1 VPKEGAVTGPTAILL
16 LSCPDR
22 PGLTAAVSDFVFR
35 HGGNIVRAEQHVD
48 AADDVFFQRI
58 EFELDHF
65 ELTREELPVAF
76 APLAETFAMRW
87 QIRFSDERAR
97 IAILVS
103 KQAHCLEDLMARW
116 HTGDLGHVDI
126 PLVIS
131 NHPEHAARV
140 EFMGPRY
147 EHVPVDE
154 GNKAKQEARVLEL
167 LDEHGIDL
175 VVLARYMQVLS
186 PEFVGRYRGR
196 IINIHHS
203 FLPAFIGARPY
214 HQAHDRGV
222 KVIGATAHY
231 ATEDLDEGP
240 IIEQDVM
247 RVSHRD
253 SVDDLVRK
261 GRDLERIV
269 LARGVQAH
277 LEHRV
282 LQLGRK
288 TVVFE

>member
-1 VPKEGAVTGPTAILL
+1 MTGRGPTAILL

-22 PGLTAAVSDFVFR
+22 PGLTAAVTDFVFR

-48 AADDVFFQRI
+48 EADNVFFQRI
-58 EFELDHF
+58 EFALEGFDLSRDDLAARF
-65 ELTREELPVAF
+65 APVAE
-76 APLAETFAMRW
+76 PLAMDW
-87 QIRFSDERAR
+87 QLRFSDDHAR

-103 KQAHCLEDLMARW
+103 QQSHCLDDLLARW
-116 HTGDLGHVDI
+116 HAGDLGGAAI
-126 PLVIS
+126 PLVVS
-131 NHPEHAARV
+131 NHPGHGERV
-140 EFMGPRY
+140 AFMGPRY
-147 EHVPVDE
+147 EYLPVTRE
-154 GNKAKQEARVLEL
+154 TKADQEARVLAL
-167 LDEHGIDL
+167 LDEHAVDL
-175 VVLARYMQVLS
+175 VVLARYMQILS
-186 PEFVGRYRGR
+186 PRFIERYRNR
-196 IINIHHS
+196 VINIHHS
-203 FLPAFIGARPY
+203 FLPAFVGARPY

-253 SVDDLVRK
+253 SVDDLARR

-269 LARGVQAH
+269 LARGVLAH

-282 LQLGRK
+282 LTVGRK